1 MKARQS
7 QQFQTPNEV
16 NKRSVINFTWLLTAY
31 ILVKEMMNSIWVE
44 HVAKETITVA
54 QSLQSE
60 NLERKAISTHSKEAE
75 KRKELFSTWHSQ
87 VEDEVGDLV
96 LEIDKDQEVFS
107 FTKKGRLELRIVF
120 KF

>member
-1 MKARQS
+1 MS
-7 QQFQTPNEV
+7 L
-16 NKRSVINFTWLLTAY
+16 SHNFDS
-31 ILVKEMMNSIWVE
+31 VKEMMNSIWVE

-54 QSLQSE
+54 QSLNSD
-60 NLERKAISTHSKEAE
+60 NLERKATATHSKEAE

-120 KF
+120 KFVFVLAIS